1 MQLNITVDFEITFAP
16 EIEAFTPPQPINDT
30 QVPMTPSLISPI
42 TPRGHQHTFSSA
54 SANGTAEVTTMQPVS
69 LRQSRGARLSFLGGR
84 KKEHQPPPS
93 AHMNGGQH
101 PISEADENPP
111 PKTQDSRRTSFFRSH
126 SFDNNPPSNK
136 AGYNVS
142 VVSASNGTTGSNG
155 PLSRSNTDASD
166 WVTTESGGGTT
177 TAGSRGSHDT
187 RMMSGT
193 PVDSIDRDRESAGG
207 AATPKLGG
215 VKKRL
220 SLLKLGT
227 RKTKN
232 NGMMGALNEE

>member
-1 MQLNITVDFEITFAP
+1 MTFAP
-16 EIEAFTPPQPINDT
+16 EIEAFTPPQPINDH
-30 QVPMTPSLISPI
+30 QVPMTPSIISPI
-42 TPRGHQHTFSSA
+42 TPRGHQHTFSNA

-93 AHMNGGQH
+93 AHMNGGQYS
-101 PISEADENPP
+101 ITEVDETSS
-111 PKTQDSRRTSFFRSH
+111 KGQDSRRTSFFRSH
-126 SFDNNPPSNK
+126 SFDNPPSK
-136 AGYNVS
+136 AGYNIS
-142 VVSASNGTTGSNG
+142 VVSASNGGTPGSNG

-166 WVTTESGGGTT
+166 WVTDSGGGT
-177 TAGSRGSHDT
+177 GSRGSHDN
-187 RMMSGT
+187 RMMSGI
-193 PVDSIDRDRESAGG
+193 PVDSINKERESAGG

-232 NGMMGALNEE
+232 NGMMSALNEE

>member
-1 MQLNITVDFEITFAP
+1 MTADFEITFAP

-42 TPRGHQHTFSSA
+42 TPRGHQHTFSNA

-101 PISEADENPP
+101 PISEVDENPS
-111 PKTQDSRRTSFFRSH
+111 KTQDSRRTSFFRSH
-126 SFDNNPPSNK
+126 SFDNPPSNK

-166 WVTTESGGGTT
+166 WVTESGGGT
-177 TAGSRGSHDT
+177 GSRGSHDT

-193 PVDSIDRDRESAGG
+193 PVESIDRDRESAGGG